1 MKDSSVSYLK
11 CSGAILHFLRP
22 PTSTSP
28 ALKLV
33 KVRFYTTYMIYRCA
47 FKDKDK
53 SLDIFFSYEVLFI
66 TMHIVYA
73 WLQQ

>member
-1 MKDSSVSYLK
+1 MAYLK
-11 CSGAILHFLRP
+11 CGGAILHFLRP

-53 SLDIFFSYEVLFI
+53 SLDIF
-66 TMHIVYA
+66 
-73 WLQQ
+73 